1 LEQLS
6 GDTGRR
12 CAQDEPLT
20 VVSDFDFLEAVE
32 VA

>member
-6 GDTGRR
+6 GDTSRR
-12 CAQDEPLT
+12 CAQDEPLA
-20 VVSDFDFLEAVE
+20 VVSDFNFLEAVE